1 MPSSRT
7 LFACDEF
14 AVGEFHCLP
23 EDPAW
28 SQENSVGPG
37 RHVVFPGTG
46 VLISQDGRDPV
57 VADAN
62 HVVLYEDHQTYR
74 RELVSARGDHC
85 VFVIPSPAFLRQ
97 LCGGLDTELRFS
109 SASACAPA
117 DGRAYLLQ
125 HQAVRYL
132 RDTERPDPDAVREL
146 FYEALRRVVGQVLPP
161 ARVRRAGTER
171 DHREAVEAA
180 KAFLAVHAT
189 ERVLLDDVATHVHLS
204 PFHLS
209 RIFKERT
216 GSTVHAYLNQ
226 LRLRAALLRLDGGE
240 DLTTIALDH
249 GFASH
254 AHFTGSFGA
263 GFGVTPSQIRGEA
276 STFLEALRVRTS

>member
-14 AVGEFHCLP
+14 VVGEFHCPP

-46 VLISQDGRDPV
+46 VLIAQDGRDPV
-57 VADAN
+57 VADPN
-62 HVVLYEDHQTYR
+62 HVILYEDHQTYR
-74 RELVSARGDHC
+74 RELVSAQGDHC

-97 LCGGLDTELRFS
+97 LSGGLDTEVRFS
-109 SASACAPA
+109 AALAPA

-132 RDTERPDPDAVREL
+132 RDAPEPAHDIVRES
-146 FYEALRRVVGQVLPP
+146 FYEALRRVVGQVLPSV
-161 ARVRRAGTER
+161 RVRRPATER
-171 DHREAVEAA
+171 DHRDAVEAA
-180 KAFLAVHAT
+180 KAYLARHAT
-189 ERVLLDDVATHVHLS
+189 GRVLLDDVAAHVHRS

-226 LRLRAALLRLDGGE
+226 LRLRAALLRLDDGE
-240 DLTTIALDH
+240 DLTTVALDH

-254 AHFTGSFGA
+254 AHFTGSFSA
-263 GFGVTPSQIRGEA
+263 SFGVAPSQVRGEA
-276 STFLEALRVRTS
+276 SKILEAMRLRTS

>member
-1 MPSSRT
+1 MPSSHT

-57 VADAN
+57 VADPN

-97 LCGGLDTELRFS
+97 LCGGLDAEVRFTS
-109 SASACAPA
+109 SSAPA

-125 HQAVRYL
+125 HEAVRYL
-132 RDTERPDPDAVREL
+132 HDAEEPDPDVVRES
-146 FYEALRRVVGQVLPP
+146 FYEALRRVVDQVLPP
-161 ARVRRAGTER
+161 VRVRRAGTER

-180 KAFLAVHAT
+180 KSYLAVHAT
-189 ERVLLDDVATHVHLS
+189 ERVLLDDVAAHVHLS

-216 GSTVHAYLNQ
+216 GSTLHAYLNQ

-240 DLTTIALDH
+240 DLSTVALDH

-254 AHFTGSFGA
+254 AHFTGSFTA
-263 GFGVTPSQIRGEA
+263 GFCVTPSQVRGEA
-276 STFLEALRVRTS
+276 SKILEALGIGTS